1 MSENRIYQRVYG
13 VGLLD
18 DLHNYFPALL
28 YDQNRFQTLPEAFQY
43 VREQMFSRFQPLEHE
58 PSTELPSPPT
68 HLPPPSFAHTAPPLS
83 YRHPRTRS
91 SARRNDTSRQ
101 GNPISIESL
110 SFENEIEVE
119 NNLSSV
125 ALLLNLMN
133 QGISQERTSQ
143 QRSADAWRAFRSP
156 VLVVPSAADISGN
169 TELVP
174 GSPTLTTICTI
185 CQDRMFPAET
195 CRRLLPCQHTFHQS
209 CIDQWFEQNVRCPT
223 CRHDIRERV
232 PVQPVSTDTQSTN

>member
-1 MSENRIYQRVYG
+1 MSDTRTYQRVYG

-43 VREQMFSRFQPLEHE
+43 VREQMFSRFRPLDQE
-58 PSTELPSPPT
+58 PMRELPSPPT
-68 HLPPPSFAHTAPPLS
+68 HLPPPSFGPTVPPLS
-83 YRHPRTRS
+83 YRNPRSR
-91 SARRNDTSRQ
+91 ARRSYIPQ
-101 GNPISIESL
+101 ESNPISIETL

-143 QRSADAWRAFRSP
+143 QRSADAWRSFRAP
-156 VLVVPSAADISGN
+156 VPVVPTVGDISGN
-169 TELVP
+169 TEIVP
-174 GSPTLTTICTI
+174 GSPSVTSICTI
-185 CQDRMFPAET
+185 CQDRMYPAET
-195 CRRLLPCQHTFHQS
+195 CRRLIPCQHTYHQS

-223 CRHDIRERV
+223 CRHDIRERG
-232 PVQPVSTDTQSTN
+232 PAQTASTDPQSTN